1 MTFNGFLNIDKP
13 KEWTS
18 HDVVDSVRKIFKMQ
32 KVGHSGTLDPK
43 ATGVLPIG
51 LGKATKLMDYMVRQ
65 DKSYL
70 ATIRL
75 GEETETGDSASPV
88 FRSSGHVDIGESE
101 ILEVLKRFTGVYDQ
115 VPPMYSAIKVG
126 GVPLY
131 KKARAGLIVD
141 RKPRPVSIYE
151 INLIQKIGRDLIVQ
165 VRCSKGTYIR
175 TLSEDIGKALSVGA
189 YLLELRR
196 LRVGS
201 FDIRHALTLE
211 QLNQLQSEGRLDSA
225 LVLMEDVLPFPSLFV
240 NASMANKVLCGNP
253 IPLSEVVSQPIE
265 IGDGDLYKVHH
276 PGGELLALASIF
288 FRHKENMNGPKEP
301 FLKVKTVLKASLED
315 SLRSVSV

>member
-43 ATGVLPIG
+43 ATGVLLIG
-51 LGKATKLMDYMVRQ
+51 LGKATKLMDYMIQ
-65 DKSYL
+65 QEKSYL

-88 FRSSGHVDIGESE
+88 FRSSGHVDIGENE
-101 ILEVLKRFTGVYDQ
+101 ILEVLKRFTGAYDQ

-131 KKARAGLIVD
+131 KKARAGLVIE
-141 RKPRPVSIYE
+141 RKPRPITIFE
-151 INLIQKIGRDLIVQ
+151 MNLNQKIGRDITIQ

-175 TLSEDIGKALSVGA
+175 TLSEDIGKALGVGA

-201 FDIRHALTLE
+201 FDIAQALTLE
-211 QLNQLQSEGRLDSA
+211 QLNQRQSEGCLDSA
-225 LVLMEDVLPFPSLFV
+225 LILMEDVLPFPSLFV
-240 NASMANKVLCGNP
+240 ESDMANKILCGVP
-253 IPLSEVVSQPIE
+253 IPLSAVVSPPNE
-265 IGDGDLYKVHH
+265 IGDGALYKVHH
-276 PGGELLALASIF
+276 SGGELLALASIV
-288 FRHKENMNGPKEP
+288 FRDKEDMGRPKEP
-301 FLKVKTVLKASLED
+301 FLKVKTLLKASMES